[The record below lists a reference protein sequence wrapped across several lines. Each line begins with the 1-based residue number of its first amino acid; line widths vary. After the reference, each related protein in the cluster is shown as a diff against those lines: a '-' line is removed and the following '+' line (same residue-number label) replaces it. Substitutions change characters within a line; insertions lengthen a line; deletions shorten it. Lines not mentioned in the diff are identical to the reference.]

1 MQRLSL
7 LNSHLILNSKNTMT
21 EEEYSD
27 THTQPPVLLGSPK
40 RDPRKGYDPLEG
52 GCTLPN
58 LINKLLK
65 KPLSLIHE
73 LEMGKNTG
81 KITGLLL
88 LIAAVCFSIF
98 GVVVGTFSWDDQ
110 IWAAPLKIVFGLLF
124 SGVICLPSLYIF
136 ICMGGLDAKF
146 PTVSGMLC
154 ALIALSGLL
163 LVGFAPVVWLFS
175 VSSTS
180 ATFLGFLLI
189 LLWVICACF
198 GLSLVFRAG
207 RALGMTNTGHFAV
220 WCLIFLLVTLQMT
233 TTLRPIIGS
242 EEELFHFKEKKFFL
256 SYWAEQV
263 MEER

>member
-1 MQRLSL
+1 MAKEIQ
-7 LNSHLILNSKNTMT
+7 
-21 EEEYSD
+21 SD
-27 THTQPPVLLGSPK
+27 TYTPPPVLSNSAKHDLK
-40 RDPRKGYDPLEG
+40 KGYEPLEG

-65 KPLSLIHE
+65 KPLSIIHE
-73 LEMGKNTG
+73 LEMKKNAG
-81 KITGLLL
+81 KITSLLL
-88 LIAAVCFSIF
+88 LIATVSFSVF
-98 GVVVGTFSWDDQ
+98 GVIVGTFSWDDQ
-110 IWAAPLKIVFGLLF
+110 IWAAPLKIVCGLLF

-136 ICMGGLDAKF
+136 TCMGGLDAKF
-146 PTVSGMLC
+146 STVSGMLC

-189 LLWVICACF
+189 VLWLICACF
-198 GLSLVFRAG
+198 GLSLVFRSG
-207 RALGMTNTGHFAV
+207 HALGMTNTGHFAV

-242 EEELFHFKEKKFFL
+242 EEKLVNFEEKKFFL
-256 SYWAEQV
+256 SYWSEQV
-263 MEER
+263 MQER